1 MTDQHVRDAE
11 EFYERMK
18 TGQLA
23 GQKRKSI
30 YAVSLVGMMELTRD
44 PTGLP
49 LLMLLNDVVTDKR
62 VEPFPEKAFAHQ
74 GLIVREDVDPE
85 RWQAIVK
92 LIRSK
97 FRYDQFPIYEKG
109 KRGWK
114 TVRG

>member
-1 MTDQHVRDAE
+1 MD
-11 EFYERMK
+11 Y
-18 TGQLA
+18 G
-23 GQKRKSI
+23 S
-30 YAVSLVGMMELTRD
+30 YAVSLSAMMELTRD

-49 LLMLLNDVVTDKR
+49 LLMLLRGVVTEQV

-74 GLIVREDVDPE
+74 GLLVREDIEPE

-92 LIRSK
+92 LIRRK

-114 TVRG
+114 TVR